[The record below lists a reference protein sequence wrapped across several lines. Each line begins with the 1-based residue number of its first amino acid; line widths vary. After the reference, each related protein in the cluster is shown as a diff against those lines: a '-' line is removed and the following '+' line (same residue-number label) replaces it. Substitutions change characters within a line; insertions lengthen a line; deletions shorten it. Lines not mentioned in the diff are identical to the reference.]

1 MMLVDSHCHL
11 DFDEFAGELDDVVA
25 RAHAA
30 GVGTMVTICT
40 RLTALE
46 SVLAISERYPSVW
59 CAVGIHPHN
68 VAEQGIPTV
77 DRLVD
82 IASHP
87 RVVGIGETGLDYF
100 YDRSP
105 REQQKESFRVHIE
118 AARRTGLP
126 FIVHTRDAED
136 DTAAIL
142 TEAIADGPVPG
153 LLHCFSSSAQLA
165 ETAVK
170 LGMHVSLSG
179 ILTFRTAESI
189 RDAVRDV
196 VPIER
201 LLVETDAPFLAP
213 VPKRGKRNEPA
224 LVRHTAAVAAQVKGV
239 SEEDFAKLSTDNFF
253 RLFSKV
259 TRPAT
264 A

>member
-1 MMLVDSHCHL
+1 
-11 DFDEFAGELDDVVA
+11 
-25 RAHAA
+25 
-30 GVGTMVTICT
+30 
-40 RLTALE
+40 
-46 SVLAISERYPSVW
+46 
-59 CAVGIHPHN
+59 
-68 VAEQGIPTV
+68 
-77 DRLVD
+77 
-82 IASHP
+82 
-87 RVVGIGETGLDYF
+87 
-100 YDRSP
+100 
-105 REQQKESFRVHIE
+105 
-118 AARRTGLP
+118 
-126 FIVHTRDAED
+126 
-136 DTAAIL
+136 
-142 TEAIADGPVPG
+142 
-153 LLHCFSSSAQLA
+153 
-165 ETAVK
+165 
-170 LGMHVSLSG
+170 MHVSLSG